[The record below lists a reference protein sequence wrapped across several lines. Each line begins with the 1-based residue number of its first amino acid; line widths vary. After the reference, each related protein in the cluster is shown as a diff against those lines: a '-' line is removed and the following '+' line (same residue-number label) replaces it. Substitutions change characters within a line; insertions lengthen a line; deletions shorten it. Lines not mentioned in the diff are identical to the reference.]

1 MLILQLVFAY
11 SPSSCFPHTWFV
23 NSEHEPILLVL
34 FMSYMCFLET
44 GSMAVTNGLR
54 VKIKWRRGNKLVVM
68 KAPSVLP
75 SARVLEVS
83 MLLDFIFISWAGIP
97 KSLG

>member
-1 MLILQLVFAY
+1 M
-11 SPSSCFPHTWFV
+11 
-23 NSEHEPILLVL
+23 
-34 FMSYMCFLET
+34 
-44 GSMAVTNGLR
+44 
-54 VKIKWRRGNKLVVM
+54 KWRRGNKLVVM